1 MNTIEPDSSHEAAA
15 RESADRQRSHDI
27 ETDQQAARSDK
38 AASGRQATQD
48 AEVER
53 AREVGALEER
63 LVATGGGGRG
73 RRLLLIGIDGASP
86 ELAIGAWRTDLRTFH
101 MLTDRGAW
109 GRLYGSP
116 PWNSTAAWFALLSG
130 QDSGQLGIY
139 GPRRR
144 VSHSYAAPLPSD
156 GRAIGEMRLWD
167 LLGRA
172 GKHVG
177 VVGAPLT
184 TPAPPIHGHMIGDRF
199 LESDLAISP
208 PSLRQQV
215 ALWLEDSPQ
224 LQPAGTGDPIEQL
237 I

>member
-1 MNTIEPDSSHEAAA
+1 MNTTEPDSSHESAA
-15 RESADRQRSHDI
+15 RESVDRQRPHDI

-38 AASGRQATQD
+38 AASGRQAT
-48 AEVER
+48 ENTELER

-63 LVATGGGGRG
+63 LVTPGGGGRG
-73 RRLLLIGIDGASP
+73 RRLLLIGLDGASP
-86 ELAIGAWRTDLRTFH
+86 ELAIGAWRTELRTFH

-109 GRLYGSP
+109 GRLRSNP
-116 PWNSTAAWFALLSG
+116 PWNSTAAWMGLLSG

-144 VSHSYAAPLPSD
+144 VSHSYAAPALYDS
-156 GRAIGEMRLWD
+156 RAIGEMRLWD

-184 TPAPPIHGHMIGDRF
+184 TPAPSVHGHLIGDRF
-199 LESDLAISP
+199 LEGDLAVYP
-208 PSLRQQV
+208 PSLRRQV

-224 LQPAGTGDPIEQL
+224 LQAASADDP
-237 I
+237 